1 MIKKYWFIVTF
12 VLILFVPMFC
22 GNYNANISKDEN
34 RTLAKL
40 EPLFTNCDG
49 KSSFTENWNI
59 IFEKWFEDRVGFR
72 SKSIKI
78 ISEFRYYVFH
88 DLMKEEWIT
97 GKENQWFYE
106 DENRVLLRE
115 YQNIELPTEE
125 NMKKMC
131 EVLSKLDT
139 QLSERGCEFI
149 VMMAPFK
156 DNVYPEYMLDSIH
169 RIGLMSR
176 AEIIYQYVVENTSL
190 DWIYMT
196 GLLQNN
202 KEDPYPVFNAKYD
215 VSHWS
220 QYGAYLGYKE
230 LMKHIQVNDPEV
242 YIIDEEN
249 IFFTKEKIRETFYG
263 SFIYDDIIP
272 VWHYKQQGEL
282 SLSHEKPDELSMDTS
297 LFWHYTNKNPDVE
310 GKKILICGDSMIYLF
325 ILPLI
330 AESYEETYL
339 VHTHTQYLN
348 KWIDFIKPEC
358 VVKEGAERVGISY
371 NDSYDLDRELLSLP

>member
-106 DENRVLLRE
+106 DENRVLLHE

-263 SFIYDDIIP
+263 SFTYDDIIP

-297 LFWHYTNKNPDVE
+297 LFWHYTNKNTDVE

-371 NDSYDLDRELLSLP
+371 NDSYNLDIES

>member
-176 AEIIYQYVVENTSL
+176 AEIIYQYVVEISCF
-190 DWIYMT
+190 DWIYMS
-196 GLLQNN
+196 GLLQN
-202 KEDPYPVFNAKYD
+202 Y
-215 VSHWS
+215 
-220 QYGAYLGYKE
+220 
-230 LMKHIQVNDPEV
+230 
-242 YIIDEEN
+242 
-249 IFFTKEKIRETFYG
+249 
-263 SFIYDDIIP
+263 
-272 VWHYKQQGEL
+272 
-282 SLSHEKPDELSMDTS
+282 
-297 LFWHYTNKNPDVE
+297 
-310 GKKILICGDSMIYLF
+310 
-325 ILPLI
+325 
-330 AESYEETYL
+330 
-339 VHTHTQYLN
+339 
-348 KWIDFIKPEC
+348 
-358 VVKEGAERVGISY
+358 
-371 NDSYDLDRELLSLP
+371 